1 MEAQAAKTME
11 GFKNMT
17 PKMCRV
23 KREGIVDELDA
34 KELVPGDIVVL
45 SKLKILDILK

>member
-17 PKMCRV
+17 PKKCRCR
-23 KREGIVDELDA
+23 REGAVDELEA
-34 KELVPGDIVVL
+34 AELVPGDIC
-45 SKLKILDILK
+45 ILGAGD